1 MGRFANST
9 ATVFELLPCQ
19 HEGKHELAESPEG
32 LLVAC
37 SECGANTFIPRLCEC
52 GRPTAQAKP
61 KLSESYK
68 PPCWFPRIAQGPN
81 ALRSLEAAIAAS
93 GRTVVITAR
102 EVLAGKRDDAT
113 LRP

>member
-1 MGRFANST
+1 MGRYDTST
-9 ATVFELLPCQ
+9 VTDFELLPCQ
-19 HEGKHELAESPEG
+19 HEGHHELAEHPEG
-32 LLVAC
+32 LGITC
-37 SECGANTFIPRLCEC
+37 TECGARTWIPRVCVC
-52 GRPTAQAKP
+52 GHVVPQAKRP
-61 KLSESYK
+61 HQEGEK
-68 PPCWFPRIAQGPN
+68 PPCWFPRLAQGPN